1 MLRRKNARHLRV
13 LEARRGEE
21 IALDR
26 ARFGAPISPEAIVTS
41 TNHERPIRD
50 QPQSA
55 EAAALPEQNGI
66 GPHARLRYFDPGT
79 ERPRYSGH

>member
-41 TNHERPIRD
+41 TNHGRTDPRSTPIGRGGGT
-50 QPQSA
+50 S
-55 EAAALPEQNGI
+55 
-66 GPHARLRYFDPGT
+66 RT
-79 ERPRYSGH
+79 ERNRATCPLALFRSGD